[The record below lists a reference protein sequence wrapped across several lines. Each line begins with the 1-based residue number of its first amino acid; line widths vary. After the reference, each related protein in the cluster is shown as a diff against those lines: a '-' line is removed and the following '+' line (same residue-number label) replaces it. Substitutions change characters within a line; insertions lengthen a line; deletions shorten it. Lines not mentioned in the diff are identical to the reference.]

1 VLDFV
6 LPIFAVI
13 LTGYLFARTRVIDKA
28 GTRLLNDYVLFVAL
42 PALLFIAVARADPA
56 ELRQWDFMG
65 ATLIGIAVAFIAG
78 LAAIRATGV
87 RWPAATIP
95 AMAASYGTTGY
106 MGVPLVIAVLGAPAA
121 VPAAIA
127 TILHNIPVIIA
138 VILAHDL
145 FAQRNG
151 GGGGLA
157 AIGGALKT
165 TLTNPLTVAVVA
177 GAIVSI
183 TGMPLPEGV
192 ARFADF
198 LGAAAGRLGPFRPRA
213 RPRPA

>member
-1 VLDFV
+1 MINFV

-78 LAAIRATGV
+78 LIAIRATGV

-145 FAQRNG
+145 FAQR
-151 GGGGLA
+151 
-157 AIGGALKT
+157 
-165 TLTNPLTVAVVA
+165 
-177 GAIVSI
+177 
-183 TGMPLPEGV
+183 
-192 ARFADF
+192 
-198 LGAAAGRLGPFRPRA
+198 
-213 RPRPA
+213 